1 MNHKVLRQCPP
12 ASLFK
17 QLLAILYDSL
27 LIISI
32 LFLATALLLPFNQGE
47 AVGGPFYNLYLLINI
62 FIFYSWFWRK
72 SGQTLGMKVWKIRI
86 IDDYGY
92 NPSWPISFL
101 RLISATFPPAVFLAV
116 NKYFNLLQEN
126 RNIIMATGLVFLL
139 GYLLRLVRPYT
150 LHDRISQT
158 RIINVAA
165 INLNQQEEQG
175 EEQERE

>member
-32 LFLATALLLPFNQGE
+32 LFLATAILLPFNQGE
-47 AVGGPFYNLYLLINI
+47 AVGGAFYNLYLLINI
-62 FIFYSWFWRK
+62 YIFYSWFWRK

-92 NPSWPISFL
+92 NPTWPISFL
-101 RLISATFPPAVFLAV
+101 RLVSATFPPAVFLAV
-116 NKYFNLLQEN
+116 NKYFQLMQDN
-126 RNIIMATGLVFLL
+126 RHIILATSLVFIL
-139 GYLLRLVRPYT
+139 GYLLRLFRPYT

-158 RIINVAA
+158 HIINISA
-165 INLNQQEEQG
+165 IKPDQEEQ
-175 EEQERE
+175 EEQQTE

>member
-1 MNHKVLRQCPP
+1 MNHKDLRQSPP

-17 QLLAILYDSL
+17 QLLAMLYDSL

-32 LFLATALLLPFNQGE
+32 LFLATAILLPFNQGE
-47 AVGGPFYNLYLLINI
+47 AVGGLFYNLYLLIVI
-62 FIFYSWFWRK
+62 YIFYSWFWRK
-72 SGQTLGMKVWKIRI
+72 SGQTLGMKVWKILI

-116 NKYFNLLQEN
+116 NNYFGLIQTN
-126 RNIIMATGLVFLL
+126 RSIAMVSGLVFLL
-139 GYLLRLVRPYT
+139 GYLLRLLRPYT

-158 RIINVAA
+158 HVVDVSAVKPQPQVDA
-165 INLNQQEEQG
+165 EE
-175 EEQERE
+175 E